1 MKNLKKS
8 LFLIIFL
15 FVTNKSFAKIEST
28 IVLKIENEI
37 ISNYEV
43 KNKILTSLI
52 MNGQEINQKNIDNNK
67 RQALESLILF
77 KLKKIE
83 LSKYDF
89 ENNPKQVNDYL
100 NLISSNDIEKLKERF
115 KGNNLD
121 YNIFLEEIETQ
132 FKWQKLIYKI
142 YSNQIDIDET
152 SIDLKVREITEN
164 QKKIEQLRI
173 SEIEVM
179 SNNDES
185 DKEKV
190 LEIISSIKNEGFEKS
205 AMKYSISLTSEK
217 KGDLGW
223 IESKSLSPKI
233 YSLIS
238 KMKIGEV
245 SKPIKTQNTIVFLK
259 VLDKRLFEPE
269 KIDLVKLRE
278 KLINDRKNEL
288 FNLYSRSHLSK
299 LKNTSL
305 IEYK

>member
-8 LFLIIFL
+8 FFLIIFL

-121 YNIFLEEIETQ
+121 YEIFLEEIETQ

-152 SIDLKVREITEN
+152 SIDLKVKEITEN

-185 DKEKV
+185 DKEKIS
-190 LEIISSIKNEGFEKS
+190 EIINSIKNEGFEKS
-205 AMKYSISLTSEK
+205 AMKYSISITSEK

>member
-1 MKNLKKS
+1 MKNLKKGF
-8 LFLIIFL
+8 FLIIFL

-67 RQALESLILF
+67 RQALESLIHF

-83 LSKYDF
+83 LSKYNF
-89 ENNPKQVNDYL
+89 KNNPKQVNDYL
-100 NLISSNDIEKLKERF
+100 NLISSNNIKKLKERF

-121 YNIFLEEIETQ
+121 YEIFLEEIETQ

-152 SIDLKVREITEN
+152 SIDLKVKEITEN

-185 DKEKV
+185 DKEKIS
-190 LEIISSIKNEGFEKS
+190 EIINSIKNEGFEKS
-205 AMKYSISLTSEK
+205 AMKYSISITSEK

>member
-1 MKNLKKS
+1 MKNLKKGF
-8 LFLIIFL
+8 FLIIFL

>member
-8 LFLIIFL
+8 FFLIIFL

-121 YNIFLEEIETQ
+121 YDIFLEEIETQ

-185 DKEKV
+185 DKEKIS
-190 LEIISSIKNEGFEKS
+190 EIINSIKNEGFEKS
-205 AMKYSISLTSEK
+205 AMKYSISITSEK

>member
-1 MKNLKKS
+1 MKNLKKGF
-8 LFLIIFL
+8 FLIIFL

-67 RQALESLILF
+67 RQALESLIHF

-83 LSKYDF
+83 LSKYNF

-100 NLISSNDIEKLKERF
+100 NLISSNNIKKLKERF

-121 YNIFLEEIETQ
+121 YEIFLEEIETQ

-152 SIDLKVREITEN
+152 SIDLKVKEITEN

-185 DKEKV
+185 DKEKIS
-190 LEIISSIKNEGFEKS
+190 EIINSIKNEGFEKS
-205 AMKYSISLTSEK
+205 AMKYSISITSEK

>member
-1 MKNLKKS
+1 M
-8 LFLIIFL
+8 
-15 FVTNKSFAKIEST
+15 TNKSFAKIEST

-132 FKWQKLIYKI
+132 FKWQK
-142 YSNQIDIDET
+142 NVWFQIPSQIQ
-152 SIDLKVREITEN
+152 LK
-164 QKKIEQLRI
+164 K
-173 SEIEVM
+173 
-179 SNNDES
+179 
-185 DKEKV
+185 
-190 LEIISSIKNEGFEKS
+190 
-205 AMKYSISLTSEK
+205 
-217 KGDLGW
+217 
-223 IESKSLSPKI
+223 
-233 YSLIS
+233 
-238 KMKIGEV
+238 
-245 SKPIKTQNTIVFLK
+245 
-259 VLDKRLFEPE
+259 
-269 KIDLVKLRE
+269 
-278 KLINDRKNEL
+278 
-288 FNLYSRSHLSK
+288 
-299 LKNTSL
+299 
-305 IEYK
+305 

>member
-185 DKEKV
+185 DKEKIS
-190 LEIISSIKNEGFEKS
+190 EIINSIKNEGFEKS

>member
-1 MKNLKKS
+1 MKNLKKGF
-8 LFLIIFL
+8 FLIIFL

-100 NLISSNDIEKLKERF
+100 NLISSNNIKKLKERF

-121 YNIFLEEIETQ
+121 YEIFLEEIETQ

-152 SIDLKVREITEN
+152 SIDLKVKEITEN

-190 LEIISSIKNEGFEKS
+190 LEIINSIKNEGFEKS
-205 AMKYSISLTSEK
+205 AMKYSISITSEK

>member
-205 AMKYSISLTSEK
+205 AMKYSISLTSEN

>member
-1 MKNLKKS
+1 
-8 LFLIIFL
+8 
-15 FVTNKSFAKIEST
+15 
-28 IVLKIENEI
+28 
-37 ISNYEV
+37 
-43 KNKILTSLI
+43 
-52 MNGQEINQKNIDNNK
+52 
-67 RQALESLILF
+67 
-77 KLKKIE
+77 
-83 LSKYDF
+83 
-89 ENNPKQVNDYL
+89 
-100 NLISSNDIEKLKERF
+100 
-115 KGNNLD
+115 
-121 YNIFLEEIETQ
+121 
-132 FKWQKLIYKI
+132 
-142 YSNQIDIDET
+142 
-152 SIDLKVREITEN
+152 
-164 QKKIEQLRI
+164 
-173 SEIEVM
+173 
-179 SNNDES
+179 
-185 DKEKV
+185 
-190 LEIISSIKNEGFEKS
+190 
-205 AMKYSISLTSEK
+205 MKYSISITSEK

>member
-100 NLISSNDIEKLKERF
+100 NLISSNDIKKLKERF

>member
-8 LFLIIFL
+8 LFFNNL
-15 FVTNKSFAKIEST
+15 FVFANKSFAKIESM

-52 MNGQEINQKNIDNNK
+52 MNGQEINQKNIDNYK
-67 RQALESLILF
+67 KTSIRVIDTFF

-83 LSKYDF
+83 LSKYNF

-100 NLISSNDIEKLKERF
+100 NLISSNNIEKLKEKF

-121 YNIFLEEIETQ
+121 YDIFLEEIETQ

-164 QKKIEQLRI
+164 QKKIGQLRL

-233 YSLIS
+233 YSCNF
-238 KMKIGEV
+238 KMK
-245 SKPIKTQNTIVFLK
+245 L
-259 VLDKRLFEPE
+259 E
-269 KIDLVKLRE
+269 K
-278 KLINDRKNEL
+278 
-288 FNLYSRSHLSK
+288 
-299 LKNTSL
+299 
-305 IEYK
+305 

>member
-1 MKNLKKS
+1 M
-8 LFLIIFL
+8 
-15 FVTNKSFAKIEST
+15 

-52 MNGQEINQKNIDNNK
+52 MNEQEINQENIDNYK
-67 RQALESLILF
+67 KQALEALIFF

-83 LSKYDF
+83 LSKYNF
-89 ENNPKQVNDYL
+89 ENNPKQVSDYL
-100 NLISSNDIEKLKERF
+100 NLISSNNIEKLKEKF
-115 KGNNLD
+115 KANNLD
-121 YNIFLEEIETQ
+121 YDIFLEEIETQ

-152 SIDLKVREITEN
+152 SIDLKVKEITEN

-185 DKEKV
+185 DKEKIS
-190 LEIISSIKNEGFEKS
+190 EIINSIKNEGFEKS
-205 AMKYSISLTSEK
+205 AMKYSISITSEK

-259 VLDKRLFEPE
+259 VLDKRLFEPK
-269 KIDLVKLRE
+269 KIDLIKLRE

>member
-1 MKNLKKS
+1 
-8 LFLIIFL
+8 
-15 FVTNKSFAKIEST
+15 
-28 IVLKIENEI
+28 
-37 ISNYEV
+37 
-43 KNKILTSLI
+43 
-52 MNGQEINQKNIDNNK
+52 
-67 RQALESLILF
+67 
-77 KLKKIE
+77 
-83 LSKYDF
+83 
-89 ENNPKQVNDYL
+89 
-100 NLISSNDIEKLKERF
+100 
-115 KGNNLD
+115 
-121 YNIFLEEIETQ
+121 
-132 FKWQKLIYKI
+132 
-142 YSNQIDIDET
+142 
-152 SIDLKVREITEN
+152 
-164 QKKIEQLRI
+164 
-173 SEIEVM
+173 M

-190 LEIISSIKNEGFEKS
+190 LEIINSIKNEGFEKS
-205 AMKYSISLTSEK
+205 AMKYSISITSEK

-245 SKPIKTQNTIVFLK
+245 SKPIRTQNTIVFLK

>member
-8 LFLIIFL
+8 FFLIIFL

-67 RQALESLILF
+67 RQALESLIHF

-83 LSKYDF
+83 LSKYNF
-89 ENNPKQVNDYL
+89 KNNPKQVNDYL
-100 NLISSNDIEKLKERF
+100 NLISSNNIKKLKERF

-121 YNIFLEEIETQ
+121 YEIFLEEIETQ

-152 SIDLKVREITEN
+152 SIDLKVKEITEN

-185 DKEKV
+185 DKEKIS
-190 LEIISSIKNEGFEKS
+190 EIINSIKNEGFEKS
-205 AMKYSISLTSEK
+205 AMKYSISITSEK